1 MNFGRYTIWY
11 NHEDHVWDIYDGNKG
26 YKYPEYT
33 INNYSGLMSKLR
45 DRFGFLDTDRNHRR
59 FWRVMR
65 WWDRLRHG
73 STAYSRGRR

>member
-11 NHEDHVWDIYDGNKG
+11 NHEDHVWDIYDGRKG
-26 YKYPEYT
+26 FKYPEYT
-33 INNYSGLMSKLR
+33 INNYSGLMGKLR
-45 DRFGFLDTDRNHRR
+45 DRLGFLDTDKNHRR

-73 STAYSRGRR
+73 RR

>member
-1 MNFGRYTIWY
+1 MNIGRYTIWY

-33 INNYSGLMSKLR
+33 INNYSRLLCGLR
-45 DRFGFLDTDRNHRR
+45 DRLGFLDTERNRGR

-65 WWDRLRHG
+65 FI
-73 STAYSRGRR
+73 RRFKR

>member
-26 YKYPEYT
+26 LQVPRVHHQQLL
-33 INNYSGLMSKLR
+33 SGLMNKLR
-45 DRFGFLDTDRNHRR
+45 DRFGFLDTDKNHRR

-73 STAYSRGRR
+73 RR

>member
-33 INNYSGLMSKLR
+33 INNYSGLMNKLR
-45 DRFGFLDTDRNHRR
+45 DRLGFLDTDRNHRR
-59 FWRVMR
+59 FWSVMR
-65 WWDRLRHG
+65 FIRRLR
-73 STAYSRGRR
+73 R

>member
-1 MNFGRYTIWY
+1 MNFGHWTIWY

-33 INNYSGLMSKLR
+33 INNYSGLMNKLR
-45 DRFGFLDTDRNHRR
+45 DRFGFLDTDKNHRR

-65 WWDRLRHG
+65 WWDKLRHG
-73 STAYSRGRR
+73 RR

>member
-33 INNYSGLMSKLR
+33 INNYSGLMNKLR

-73 STAYSRGRR
+73 RR